1 MENFE
6 ENYKCPLQ
14 RKLEGNGMLFDF
26 QSLKFKAQKFKEHLT
41 RIYGGRYFYV
51 TEKNGA
57 LSVKED
63 VEKMNIISSDR
74 FKAGNYFL
82 NRLSA
87 MEYAIFFNKLL
98 NDRIA
103 W

>member
-14 RKLEGNGMLFDF
+14 RKLEENGMLFDF
-26 QSLKFKAQKFKEHLT
+26 QSQKFKEHLT

-63 VEKMNIISSDR
+63 VEKMNKISSDR
-74 FKAGNYFL
+74 FKAGNYFM

-87 MEYAIFFNKLL
+87 MVYTNRFNKLL
-98 NDRIA
+98 KDRIA